1 MEFLLL
7 GGMIL
12 LMSLLDKVP
21 AMREANKALAA
32 LQTPIGIVVFLKGI
46 SLFSDNLAFQ
56 GIMGLVAGVMLLTN
70 LLRLIPK
77 AEASIDKLS
86 ASLTAL
92 QVPIGGLTVV
102 AAIIGMFSNGQ

>member
-12 LMSLLDKVP
+12 LMGLLDKVP

-32 LQTPIGIVVFLKGI
+32 LQIPIGIVVFLGGI
-46 SLFSDNLAFQ
+46 EELARQKPPHVFQ
-56 GIMGLVAGVMLLTN
+56 GVMGIIAGFMLLTN

-77 AEASIDKLS
+77 AEESVDRLS
-86 ASLTAL
+86 ASLAAFHIPVGIVTVIAAL
-92 QVPIGGLTVV
+92 F
-102 AAIIGMFSNGQ
+102 GMFR